1 MVHLSPHGHYFSKKV
16 IRKKKEYGLRENLFG
31 IELEF
36 VTAAGIFSPRHI
48 DLGSLTLTSYMQL
61 IKDSKV
67 LDLGCGYG
75 VIGITAAKLCPS
87 CKVVMVDINERAV
100 ACAKE
105 NVRINNVV
113 NATAKQSFMFSS
125 LKDEM
130 FDTIL
135 LNPPISADMDV
146 CYEMI
151 KKSSEHLKEN
161 GTLQLVARNRKG
173 GSRLM
178 ECMKET
184 FGNVE
189 VLGRKGGFWVYCST
203 KRI

>member
-1 MVHLSPHGHYFSKKV
+1 
-16 IRKKKEYGLRENLFG
+16 
-31 IELEF
+31 
-36 VTAAGIFSPRHI
+36 
-48 DLGSLTLTSYMQL
+48 
-61 IKDSKV
+61 
-67 LDLGCGYG
+67 
-75 VIGITAAKLCPS
+75 
-87 CKVVMVDINERAV
+87 
-100 ACAKE
+100 
-105 NVRINNVV
+105 
-113 NATAKQSFMFSS
+113 
-125 LKDEM
+125 M